1 MIVTVFEVLAT
12 VVEAPVIAWFIP
24 KFLGVSLKK
33 KAPTLII
40 LAAQPICQLIFDRFM
55 PGFTVLP
62 VGVMFTCIFIFAVYL
77 SPKTIWWDA
86 LASAAYVISI
96 MLTSTL
102 LFSLFSMFID
112 NTGDVL
118 QGTDSK
124 IRIIYIIIV
133 KLMIFACCQLLLIL
147 FRKDKSIEM
156 PNAVL
161 SLTLILSTAV
171 ALSALMKMAALDTQ
185 RVMDIPILVVV
196 IVVCITNMLLYL
208 LVNQIQK
215 LQKSKYELSL
225 MNERIVL
232 EKKQS
237 ENANIIWSNIR
248 KVRHDIKNHLSV
260 IKGGLESGDVDA
272 CLSYIDDI
280 QETVESMGDL
290 IRSGNS
296 IIDYL
301 INSKLSNL
309 DETEVLITGSAGDF
323 GDIKDSDMVCM
334 LGNILDNAVE
344 ALENVT
350 GLKRIELN
358 FSTINQNR
366 SIICKNTVKE
376 SVLAKNKELKSTK
389 KDAFMHGFGHQIV
402 ETTVKKYGG
411 MVGYFEEGG
420 MFGVQVSIPEPFE
433 DDDIQIGTR
442 ERSYAAD

>member
-1 MIVTVFEVLAT
+1 MIVSVFEVLST
-12 VVEAPVIAWFIP
+12 LVEALLIAWFIP

-33 KAPTLII
+33 KPPALII
-40 LAAQPICQLIFDRFM
+40 LAVQPICQLIFDRFM
-55 PGFTVLP
+55 PGFTLFPMAV
-62 VGVMFTCIFIFAVYL
+62 VFTCILAFAIAL

-124 IRIIYIIIV
+124 IRIIYLIV
-133 KLMIFACCQLLLIL
+133 ARLMLFAFCQILLIL

-185 RVMDIPILVVV
+185 RVMNIPILVVV
-196 IVVCITNMLLYL
+196 IIVCITNMLLYL

-260 IKGGLESGDVDA
+260 IKSALESGDVDA

-280 QETVESMGDL
+280 QQTVESMGDL

-301 INSKLSNL
+301 INSKLSGL
-309 DETEVLITGSAGDF
+309 DGVDVLITGSAGNF
-323 GDIKDSDMVCM
+323 GDIKDSDMVCI
-334 LGNILDNAVE
+334 LGNIIDNAVE
-344 ALENVT
+344 AQDNVT
-350 GLKRIELN
+350 GVKRIELY
-358 FSTINQNR
+358 FLKMNQNR
-366 SIICKNTVKE
+366 LIVCKNSVE
-376 SVLAKNKELKSTK
+376 SSVLDKNSELKSTK
-389 KDAFMHGFGHQIV
+389 KDAYMHGFGHQIV
-402 ETTVKKYGG
+402 ETVVKKYGG
-411 MVGYFEEGG
+411 MVGYFEGGG
-420 MFGVQVSIPEPFE
+420 MFGVQVSIPEPIE
-433 DDDIQIGTR
+433 TEYTQTQTR
-442 ERSYAAD
+442 ERSCAAD